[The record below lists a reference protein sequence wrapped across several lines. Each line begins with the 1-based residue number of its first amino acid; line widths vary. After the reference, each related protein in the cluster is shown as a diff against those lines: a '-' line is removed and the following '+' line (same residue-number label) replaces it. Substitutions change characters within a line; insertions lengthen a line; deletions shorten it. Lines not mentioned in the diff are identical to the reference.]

1 MVSPVHQERESLGRL
16 IRGLLE
22 DISTLFR
29 SEIALAKVEIRQAVA
44 GLGGVGAMFATAL
57 LFALIGTAFLFVT
70 FVLLLALVMPAWA
83 ASLIVAVTLFAGAAA
98 VAYLGYRKL
107 QATEFAPM
115 GAIEGIR
122 QDVDMIRSEMQRAR
136 GRDTDGQ

>member
-1 MVSPVHQERESLGRL
+1 MHQERESLGSL

-57 LFALIGTAFLFVT
+57 LFAFIGTAFLFVT

-83 ASLIVAVTLFAGAAA
+83 ATLIVALALFAGAAA

-115 GAIEGIR
+115 GAIQGIR
-122 QDVDMIRSEMQRAR
+122 QDVDMIRGEMQRAR
-136 GRDTDGQ
+136 GRDIDGQ